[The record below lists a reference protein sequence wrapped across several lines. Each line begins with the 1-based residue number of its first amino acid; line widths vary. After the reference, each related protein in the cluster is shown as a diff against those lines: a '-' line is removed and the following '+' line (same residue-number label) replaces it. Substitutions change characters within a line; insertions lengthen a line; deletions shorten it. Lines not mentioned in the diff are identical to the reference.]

1 MHTFLDSKI
10 MAKALRTALAER
22 RIDVSHSD
30 SLELV
35 ARQFGLDNWNILAA
49 KIEAANARPVLP
61 AGWMISG
68 GAPELYRIGIDGS
81 EPGVVRLERIP
92 GSGESREGFATL
104 MQTIAAEDFIGRS
117 LRLTA
122 ELRSEGAGKGALWM
136 RIDPLSGGRYMR
148 FDNMQSRTRDGALT
162 GDADWTSRSVVLDVP
177 EGAGTIHY
185 GIMLNGAGSLWARN
199 LTVEAADPSEI
210 SVTAPPL
217 PRRPTNLGFGD
228 AA

>member
-10 MAKALRTALAER
+10 MAKALRIALSER

-61 AGWMISG
+61 PGWMISG

-81 EPGVVRLERIP
+81 EPGVARLERIP

-104 MQTIAAEDFIGRS
+104 MQTIAAEDFIGGS

-122 ELRSEGAGKGALWM
+122 ELRSEDAGKGALWM
-136 RIDPLSGGRYMR
+136 RIDPL
-148 FDNMQSRTRDGALT
+148 
-162 GDADWTSRSVVLDVP
+162 
-177 EGAGTIHY
+177 
-185 GIMLNGAGSLWARN
+185 
-199 LTVEAADPSEI
+199 
-210 SVTAPPL
+210 
-217 PRRPTNLGFGD
+217 
-228 AA
+228 